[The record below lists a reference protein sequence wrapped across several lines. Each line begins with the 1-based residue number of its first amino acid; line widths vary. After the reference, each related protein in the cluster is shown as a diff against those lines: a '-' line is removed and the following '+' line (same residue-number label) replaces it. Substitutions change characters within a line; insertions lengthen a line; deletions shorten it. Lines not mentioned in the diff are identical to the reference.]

1 MSDVD
6 APILAD
12 ELLYVGPVQ
21 ISAWAT
27 AFADGE
33 NTVPVDSTGAAAETP
48 DLTNVPQLVTGLQRL
63 IDIAQMLIVA

>member
-33 NTVPVDSTGAAAETP
+33 NTVPVDSTGAAA
-48 DLTNVPQLVTGLQRL
+48 
-63 IDIAQMLIVA
+63 